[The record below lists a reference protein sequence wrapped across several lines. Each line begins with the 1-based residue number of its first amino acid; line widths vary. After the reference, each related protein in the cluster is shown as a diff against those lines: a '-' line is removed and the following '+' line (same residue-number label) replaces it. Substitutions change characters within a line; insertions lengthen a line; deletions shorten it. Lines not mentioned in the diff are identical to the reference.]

1 MPTMAK
7 KDRNRRGA
15 ALTGGV
21 VALALAVGGMAPP
34 AAATEPLAIGAPVL
48 DLRFEGAVTDSS
60 PVANQAELRGHQ
72 GAAPNVS
79 YVPGVTAGSQ
89 AIAFGGNTYLSL
101 GPHTQLLPSKL
112 TLSFWLKPDTAMSG
126 EQIITWNKAAYNSDG
141 FYVSSVSSSNPL
153 LLSVGT
159 GSTQPLEIRAT
170 STDRNA
176 FFVPGQWT
184 HVAITYDSSTKSAV
198 FYRNGVKVPTSAAN
212 TSAPGV
218 IDSSANVTKS
228 IGYNGPNYNGG
239 YLRSSLDEYK
249 LYSAVADVTDIATL
263 YEMGGGVIDKAALAQ
278 QDADGIT
285 LPTTASVALALPAVG
300 SKGSTISWSSDTP
313 SVIAADGTVTPPSN
327 GDDAVVTLTASV
339 RYAGGPAVSRTFTVT
354 VAATKEPLEDS
365 GLDVLLSDEYL
376 QNAAAKEHEYL
387 LSLSS
392 DKFLYWFYK
401 TAGLTP
407 PTSSGYGGWENG
419 SVTWNFRGHA
429 FGHYMSALA
438 MSYAS
443 TTDPTVKA
451 GLLEQIVHAV
461 NGLEAVQATYAGT
474 SREGYIGPF
483 RDTALD
489 AVEGRGAS
497 DDQVIV
503 PYYNLHK
510 VLAGL
515 LDIDKYVP
523 GALGDRALTIAEG
536 FGEYM
541 YGRIS
546 TLSNKATLLGTEYG
560 GMNDALYELFARSG
574 GNPHFKAAAE
584 GFDEVALFQQLAN
597 GQDVL
602 SGKHANTTI
611 PKFIGALKRYTVFT
625 QNPDYY
631 DMLTAQEKQ
640 NLPMY
645 RLAAENFFQ
654 IVVDHH
660 SYATGANSQSEHFH
674 GPDALYLDAAQRG
687 ETTGNPQTAETCNE
701 YNMLKLARELFK
713 VSQDVKYANYY
724 ENTFINTI
732 VSSQNPDTGM
742 TTYFQAMAPGYF
754 KVYGAPF
761 TEFWCCIG
769 TGMENF
775 SKLSDSLYFA
785 SGSSVWVNMFFS
797 SQFDHTATGMRVR
810 QAASIPNSDTATFT
824 ISAIGSEPIDP
835 HATLRLRVPDWIAGD
850 PTVEVNGAQITP
862 TIRAGYIVIAGVEDG
877 DEISYRMPM
886 TVRISATQDNKDFV
900 AFRYGPVLLSA
911 GLGTKDLSKTGS
923 VGVGV
928 RIASF
933 DTEAQQRI
941 TVASATTDEWKQAVA
956 QNVVRIADSAEGDV
970 RFALKNTLNSEDLVF
985 TPHYKRHDERYGL
998 YMTLEVA
1005 DSPAAQAEILQAKQ
1019 QLRDQEL
1026 IIDSLTTF
1034 DNNNSEASKNVKSSG
1049 STVGSFSDR
1058 TYRHANAGGWFS
1070 YDLQVDPAVA
1080 QNFLT
1085 STYYSGDNGRS
1096 FDIYLNDAKFK
1107 TQTITNAA
1115 GSGVFYAVTDEI
1127 PRSYIEGA
1135 GVRYKVDA
1143 NGAPVLDEDGERIP
1157 VVTVRWQ
1164 STGGFAGGLFGV
1176 RTTRPSAFD
1185 TTSTLRGLAFD
1196 KGDLEPAFAPGT
1208 TQYVLW
1214 VPEGT
1219 DAVTFEADPWLPS
1232 GLVKTGGILIDDT
1245 QPRAVVLTPGQETTF
1260 SIDAFAQ
1267 DHTTSTRYSVVVREG
1282 SPTPELEVVLTAATR
1297 CVAGKVVLTATLT
1310 NASGVPVDAT
1320 VTTPY
1325 GSKSL
1330 TGVAP
1335 GKSVSQAFTTRL
1347 TDVGLTGVTA
1357 QATGTIDGKAVEAVL
1372 SAAAPALA
1380 CGSAR

>member
-1 MPTMAK
+1 MARR
-7 KDRNRRGA
+7 DRNRRRAPWGA
-15 ALTGGV
+15 G
-21 VALALAVGGMAPP
+21 ALALAVALGGMSAP
-34 AAATEPLAIGAPVL
+34 AAAAEPLTVGAPVL
-48 DLRFEGAVTDSS
+48 DLKFEGGVTDSS
-60 PVANQAELRGHQ
+60 SAANATELRGHQ
-72 GAAPNVS
+72 GGAPNVS
-79 YVPGVTAGSQ
+79 YVPGVTSGSQ
-89 AIAFGGNTYLSL
+89 AIKFGGNTYLSL
-101 GPHTQLLPSKL
+101 GSSSSTQLLPSKL
-112 TLSFWLKPDTAMSG
+112 TLSFWIKPDAAMTG
-126 EQIITWNKAAYNSDG
+126 EEIITWNKAAYNSDG
-141 FYVSSVSSSNPL
+141 FYVSSVSNSNPL

-159 GSTQPLEIRAT
+159 GSPQPLEIRAT
-170 STDRNA
+170 ATDRNA
-176 FFVPGQWT
+176 FFAPGQWT

-198 FYRNGVKVPTSAAN
+198 FYRNGVKVPTSAGN
-212 TSAPGV
+212 TSSPG
-218 IDSSANVTKS
+218 IINSAANVTKS

-239 YLRSSLDEYK
+239 YTKSSFDEYK
-249 LYSAVADVTDIATL
+249 LYSGIANATDVATL
-263 YEMGGGVIDKAALAQ
+263 YEAGGGVIDKAALAQ
-278 QDADGIT
+278 QDANGIN
-285 LPTTASVALALPAVG
+285 LPTTASVALVLPTVG
-300 SKGSTISWSSDTP
+300 SNGSAITWASDKP
-313 SVIAADGTVTPPSN
+313 SVIATDGTVTPPAD
-327 GDDAVVTLTASV
+327 GEDAVVKLTASV
-339 RYAGGPAVSRTFTVT
+339 RYADGPAVTREFTVA
-354 VAATKEPLEDS
+354 VAAPKVPLQDS

-392 DKFLYWFYK
+392 DKFLFWFYK
-401 TAGLTP
+401 TANLTP
-407 PTSSGYGGWENG
+407 PTTSGYGGWENG

-443 TTDPTVKA
+443 TKDPTVKA
-451 GLLEQIVHAV
+451 GLLAQIVDAV
-461 NGLEAVQATYAGT
+461 DGLETVQASYAGT
-474 SREGYIGPF
+474 ARQGYIGPF

-489 AVEGRGAS
+489 AVEGRGTS
-497 DDQVIV
+497 DDPVIV

-523 GALGDRALTIAEG
+523 GGLGDRALTIAEG
-536 FGEYM
+536 FGEYL

-546 TLSNKATLLGTEYG
+546 TLPNKATLLGTEYG

-574 GNPHFKAAAE
+574 GNAHFKVAAE
-584 GFDEVALFQQLAN
+584 GFDEVSLFQQLAN

-602 SGKHANTTI
+602 NGKHANTTI

-625 QNPDYY
+625 QNPAFY

-674 GPDALYLDAAQRG
+674 GPDALFLDATQRG
-687 ETTGNPQTAETCNE
+687 ATTGNPQTAETCNE
-701 YNMLKLARELFK
+701 YNMLKLSRELFK
-713 VSQDVKYANYY
+713 ISQDVKYANYY

-775 SKLSDSLYFA
+775 SKLSDSIYFS
-785 SGSSVWVNMFFS
+785 SGSAVWVNMFFS
-797 SQFDHTATGMRVR
+797 SQFDHAATGMRVK
-810 QAASIPNSDTATFT
+810 QTASIPNDDTVRFD
-824 ISAIGSEPIDP
+824 ISAIGGEPIDP
-835 HATLRLRVPDWIAGD
+835 AATLKLRVPDWIAGD
-850 PTVEVNGAQITP
+850 PAVRVNGSAITP
-862 TIRAGYIVIAGVEDG
+862 TIRGGYIVLTGLEEG
-877 DEISYRMPM
+877 DEISYTMPM

-900 AFRYGPVLLSA
+900 AFKYGPVLLST
-911 GLGTKDLSKTGS
+911 GLGTANLSKMGT

-933 DTEAQQRI
+933 DADAQQRI
-941 TVASATTDEWKQAVA
+941 TVASATTGEWKQAVT

-970 RFALKNTLNSEDLVF
+970 QFALKNTLNGKDLVY

-1005 DSPAAQAEILQAKQ
+1005 DSPAAQAEILQGKQ

-1026 IIDSLTTF
+1026 IIDTLTTF
-1034 DNNNSEASKNVKSSG
+1034 DNNNSEASKNVKFSN
-1049 STVGSFSDR
+1049 STVGAFSDR

-1080 QNFLT
+1080 QNFLKA
-1085 STYYSGDNGRS
+1085 TYYSGDNGRS
-1096 FDIYLNDAKFK
+1096 FDIYLNDVKFK

-1127 PRSYIEGA
+1127 PRSYLEGA

-1143 NGAPVLDEDGERIP
+1143 NGAPVLDENGARIP

-1164 STGGFAGGLFGV
+1164 STGGYAGGLFGV
-1176 RTTRPSAFD
+1176 QTTRPAAFD
-1185 TTSTLRGLAFD
+1185 STSKLRGLTFSE
-1196 KGDLEPAFAPGT
+1196 GDLEPAFASDT

-1219 DAVTFEADPWLPS
+1219 DAVSFDAGPWVPS
-1232 GLVKTGGILIDDT
+1232 GLVKTEGILIDDT
-1245 QPRAVVLTPGQETTF
+1245 QPRAVALTPGQDKTIT
-1260 SIDAFAQ
+1260 IDAYAQ
-1267 DHTTSTRYSVVVREG
+1267 DHTSTTQYSVVVREG
-1282 SPTPELEVVLTAATR
+1282 SPAPALEATLTAATR
-1297 CVAGKVVLTATLT
+1297 CVAGKAVVTASLT
-1310 NASGVPVDAT
+1310 NASGVPVAA
-1320 VTTPY
+1320 VVASPY
-1325 GSKSL
+1325 GSKSF

-1335 GKSVSQAFTTRL
+1335 GKSVAQAFTTRMA
-1347 TDVGLTGVTA
+1347 DVAATTVTA
-1357 QATGTIDGKAVEAVL
+1357 QVSGTIDGKSVTSEL
-1372 SAAAPALA
+1372 SAVAAAVS
-1380 CGSAR
+1380 CGTAR

>member
-1 MPTMAK
+1 MPTVAK
-7 KDRNRRGA
+7 KGPSRRLSP
-15 ALTGGV
+15 LTGGV

-34 AAATEPLAIGAPVL
+34 ASAAEALSVGAPVL
-48 DLRFEGAVTDSS
+48 DLRFEGGVADSS
-60 PVANQAELRGHQ
+60 PLANQTELRGHQ
-72 GAAPNVS
+72 GAAPTVS
-79 YVPGVTAGSQ
+79 YAPGVTAGSQ

-101 GPHTQLLPSKL
+101 GASPQLLPSRL
-112 TLSFWLKPDTAMSG
+112 TLSFWLKPAAAMSG
-126 EQIITWNKAAYNSDG
+126 EEIITWNKAAYNSDG
-141 FYVSSVSSSNPL
+141 FYVSSVSGSNPL

-170 STDRNA
+170 ATDRNA

-184 HVAITYDSSTKSAV
+184 HIAITYDSATKSAV

-218 IDSSANVTKS
+218 IDSAANVTKS
-228 IGYNGPNYNGG
+228 IGYNGPRYNGG
-239 YLRSSLDEYK
+239 YLRSTLDEYK
-249 LYSAVADVTDIATL
+249 LYSGVASATDVATL
-263 YEMGGGVIDKAALAQ
+263 YEAGGGVIDKSALAQ
-278 QDADGIT
+278 HDADGIA
-285 LPTTASVALALPAVG
+285 LPGTASVALALPVVG
-300 SKGSTISWSSDTP
+300 SNGSTISWSSDKP
-313 SVIAADGTVTPPSN
+313 SVIAADGTVTPPSD
-327 GDDAVVTLTASV
+327 GDDAVVRLTASV
-339 RYAGGPAVSRTFTVT
+339 RYAGGPAVTREFTVT
-354 VAATKEPLEDS
+354 VAARKVPLEDS
-365 GLDVLLSDEYL
+365 GLDVLLSDDYL

-419 SVTWNFRGHA
+419 AVTWNFRGHA

-443 TTDPTVKA
+443 TKDEAVKA

-474 SREGYIGPF
+474 SRQGYIGPF

-489 AVEGRGAS
+489 AVEGRGTS

-546 TLSNKATLLGTEYG
+546 TLSNTATLLGTEYG

-584 GFDEVALFQQLAN
+584 GFDEVSLFRQLAG

-625 QNPDYY
+625 QNPTYY

-640 NLPMY
+640 DLPMY

-674 GPDALYLDAAQRG
+674 GPDALYLDATQRG

-701 YNMLKLARELFK
+701 YNMLKLSRELFK

-785 SGSSVWVNMFFS
+785 GGSSVWVNMFFS
-797 SQFDHTATGMRVR
+797 SQFDHAATGMRVR
-810 QAASIPNSDTATFT
+810 QTASLPNSDTVTFG
-824 ISAIGSEPIDP
+824 ISAIGSDPIDP
-835 HATLRLRVPDWIAGD
+835 DATLRLRVPDWIAGD
-850 PTVEVNGAQITP
+850 PTVKVNGSPITP
-862 TIRAGYIVIAGVEDG
+862 DVRGGYIVLAGVKDG

-886 TVRISATQDNKDFV
+886 KVQIIATQDNKDFV
-900 AFRYGPVLLSA
+900 AFKYGPVLLSA

-933 DTEAQQRI
+933 DAEAQQRI
-941 TVASATTDEWKQAVA
+941 TVASASTDEWKQRVA
-956 QNVVRIADSAEGDV
+956 DNVVRIADSAEGDV
-970 RFALKNTLNSEDLVF
+970 QFALKNTLNSEELVF
-985 TPHYKRHDERYGL
+985 SPHYKRHDERYGL

-1005 DSPAAQAEILQAKQ
+1005 DSPAAQAEILQGKQ

-1026 IIDSLTTF
+1026 VIDSLTTF

-1058 TYRHANAGGWFS
+1058 TYRHATAGGWFS

-1085 STYYSGDNGRS
+1085 STYYSGDSGRS
-1096 FDIYLNDAKFK
+1096 FDLYLNDVKFK

-1127 PRSYIEGA
+1127 PRSYLEGA

-1143 NGAPVLDEDGERIP
+1143 NGAPVLGENGERIP

-1164 STGGFAGGLFGV
+1164 STGGYAGGLFGV
-1176 RTTRPSAFD
+1176 QTNRPAAFD
-1185 TTSTLRGLAFD
+1185 TTAKLRDLTFD
-1196 KGDLEPAFAPGT
+1196 EGVLEPAFDPDTA
-1208 TQYVLW
+1208 QYVLW

-1219 DAVTFEADPWLPS
+1219 GAVAFDADPWLPS

-1245 QPRAVVLTPGQETTF
+1245 QPRAVALAPGQETTIG
-1260 SIDAFAQ
+1260 IDGFAQ
-1267 DHTTSTRYSVVVREG
+1267 DHTTSARYSVVVREG
-1282 SPTPELEVVLTAATR
+1282 TPAPELDVLLTASTR
-1297 CVAGKVVLTATLT
+1297 CVAGKVVLTTTIA
-1310 NASGVPVDAT
+1310 NADGVPVDAA

-1335 GKSVSQAFTTRL
+1335 GRSVSQAFTTRL
-1347 TDVGLTGVTA
+1347 ADVGATGVTA
-1357 QATGTIDGKAVEAVL
+1357 QVAAMVDGRAVEAQL
-1372 SAAAPALA
+1372 TATAPALA
-1380 CGSAR
+1380 CGPAR

>member
-7 KDRNRRGA
+7 NRRRRILP
-15 ALTGGV
+15 LTGGV

-34 AAATEPLAIGAPVL
+34 AAAAEPLSVGAPVL
-48 DLRFEGAVTDSS
+48 DLKFEGGVTDSS
-60 PVANQAELRGHQ
+60 SLAHQTQLRGHQ
-72 GAAPNVS
+72 GATPVVS
-79 YVPGVTAGSQ
+79 YVPGVTTDSQ
-89 AIAFGGNTYLSL
+89 AIKFGGNTYLSL
-101 GPHTQLLPSKL
+101 GSSTQLLPSKL
-112 TLSFWLKPDTAMSG
+112 TLSFWLKPDAAMSG
-126 EQIITWNKAAYNSDG
+126 EEIITWNKAAYNSDG
-141 FYVSSVSSSNPL
+141 FYVSSVSNSNPL

-159 GSTQPLEIRAT
+159 GSSQPLEIRAT
-170 STDRNA
+170 ATDRNA

-184 HVAITYDSSTKSAV
+184 HVAITYDSATKSAV

-212 TSAPGV
+212 TAAPGL
-218 IDSSANVTKS
+218 INSSANVTKS
-228 IGYNGPNYNGG
+228 IGYNGPSYNGG

-249 LYSAVADVTDIATL
+249 LYSGVADVTDVATL
-263 YEMGGGVIDKAALAQ
+263 YEAGGGVLDKTALAQ
-278 QDADGIT
+278 QDANGIN
-285 LPTTASVALALPAVG
+285 LPATASVALALPTVG
-300 SKGSTISWSSDTP
+300 SNGSAITWASDKP
-313 SVIAADGTVTPPSN
+313 SVIATDGTVTPPSN
-327 GDDAVVTLTASV
+327 GEDATVKLTASV
-339 RYAGGPAVSRTFTVT
+339 RYAGGSPVTREFTVT
-354 VAATKEPLEDS
+354 VAAPKVPLEDS

-392 DKFLYWFYK
+392 DKFLYWFYR
-401 TAGLTP
+401 TANLTP

-429 FGHYMSALA
+429 FGHYMSALS

-443 TTDPTVKA
+443 TKDPTVKA
-451 GLLEQIVHAV
+451 GLLAQIVDAV
-461 NGLEAVQATYAGT
+461 DGLEEVQASYAGT
-474 SREGYIGPF
+474 SRQGYIGPF
-483 RDTALD
+483 RDTALN
-489 AVEGRGAS
+489 AVEGRGTS

-546 TLSNKATLLGTEYG
+546 TLPNKATLLGTEYG

-574 GNPHFKAAAE
+574 GNPHFKVAAE
-584 GFDEVALFQQLAN
+584 GFDEVSLFQQLAN

-625 QNPDYY
+625 QNPTFY

-660 SYATGANSQSEHFH
+660 TYATGANSQSEHFH

-701 YNMLKLARELFK
+701 YNMLKLSRELFK
-713 VSQDVKYANYY
+713 ISQDVKYANYY

-785 SGSSVWVNMFFS
+785 SGSGVWVNMFFS
-797 SQFDHTATGMRVR
+797 SQFDHAATGMRVK
-810 QAASIPNSDTATFT
+810 QTASIPNDDTVRFK
-824 ISAIGSEPIDP
+824 ISKIGSEPIDP
-835 HATLRLRVPDWIAGD
+835 NATLRLRVPDWIAGD
-850 PTVEVNGAQITP
+850 PTVRVNGSPITP
-862 TIRAGYIVIAGVEDG
+862 TIRGGYIVLAGVKDG
-877 DEISYRMPM
+877 DEISYTMPM
-886 TVRISATQDNKDFV
+886 KVQISATQDNKDFV
-900 AFRYGPVLLSA
+900 AFKYGPVLLST
-911 GLGTKDLSKTGS
+911 GLGTNNLSKMGT

-933 DTEAQQRI
+933 DAEAQQRI
-941 TVASATTDEWKQAVA
+941 TVATASTDEWKQAVTA
-956 QNVVRIADSAEGDV
+956 NVVRIADSADGDV
-970 RFALKNTLNSEDLVF
+970 QFALKNTLNSEDLVF
-985 TPHYKRHDERYGL
+985 SPHYKRHDERYGL

-1005 DSPAAQAEILQAKQ
+1005 DSPAAQAEILQGKQ

-1034 DNNNSEASKNVKSSG
+1034 DNNNSEASKNVKSSN
-1049 STVGSFSDR
+1049 SSVGTFSDR
-1058 TYRHANAGGWFS
+1058 TYRHANSGGWFS

-1080 QNFLT
+1080 QNFLKA
-1085 STYYSGDNGRS
+1085 TYYSGDNGRS
-1096 FDIYLNDAKFK
+1096 FDIYLNDVKFK

-1115 GSGVFYAVTDEI
+1115 GSGVFYPVTDEI
-1127 PRSYIEGA
+1127 PRSYLEGP

-1143 NGAPVLDEDGERIP
+1143 NGAPVLDEDGKQIP

-1176 RTTRPSAFD
+1176 QTTRPPAFD
-1185 TTSTLRGLAFD
+1185 TTSKLRGLTFSE
-1196 KGDLEPAFAPGT
+1196 GELEPAFASDT

-1219 DAVTFEADPWLPS
+1219 DAVSFDADPWLPS

-1245 QPRAVVLTPGQETTF
+1245 QPRSVALTPGQEKTIT
-1260 SIDAFAQ
+1260 IDAFAQ
-1267 DHTTSTRYSVVVREG
+1267 DHTTATQYSVVVREG
-1282 SPTPELEVVLTAATR
+1282 SPTPQLDVVLSAAAR
-1297 CVAGKVVLTATLT
+1297 CVAGKAVVTATLT
-1310 NASGVPVDAT
+1310 NAAGVPVAAT

-1325 GSKSL
+1325 GSKSF
-1330 TGVAP
+1330 TGVAA

-1347 TDVGLTGVTA
+1347 ANIGATVVSVHATA
-1357 QATGTIDGKAVEAVL
+1357 TIDGKAV
-1372 SAAAPALA
+1372 AADATATAPALS
-1380 CGSAR
+1380 CGAAQ

>member
-1 MPTMAK
+1 MTVNSK
-7 KDRNRRGA
+7 RSRLA
-15 ALTGGV
+15 APITGGA
-21 VALALAVGGMAPP
+21 VALALALGVMAPP
-34 AAATEPLAIGAPVL
+34 AAAAEPLSVGAPVL
-48 DLRFEGAVTDSS
+48 DLGFEGGVADSS
-60 PVANQAELRGHQ
+60 ASAHPTALRGHQ
-72 GAAPNVS
+72 GGTPNAT
-79 YVPGVTAGSQ
+79 YVPGVTEGSQ

-101 GPHTQLLPSKL
+101 GTSAELLPSKM
-112 TLSFWLKPDTAMSG
+112 TLSFWLKPAAAMSG
-126 EQIITWNKAAYNSDG
+126 EEIITWNKAAYNSDG
-141 FYVSSVSSSNPL
+141 FYVSSVSASNPL

-159 GSTQPLEIRAT
+159 GSPQPLEIRAT
-170 STDRNA
+170 ATDRNA

-184 HVAITYDSSTKSAV
+184 HVAITYDSATKSAV
-198 FYRNGVKVPTSAAN
+198 FYRNGVKVPTSAGNAA
-212 TSAPGV
+212 APGQ
-218 IDSSANVTKS
+218 ITSNANVTKS
-228 IGYNGPNYNGG
+228 IGYNGPSYNGG
-239 YLRSSLDEYK
+239 YLRSSLDEYQ
-249 LYSAVADVTDIATL
+249 LYAGVADVTDVATL
-263 YEMGGGVIDKAALAQ
+263 FEAGGGVLDKTALAR

-285 LPTTASVALALPAVG
+285 LPTTASLALALPTVG
-300 SKGSTISWSSDTP
+300 SNGSTISWASDNP
-313 SVIAADGTVTPPSN
+313 AVIATDGTVTPPSE
-327 GDDAVVTLTASV
+327 GDEITVTLTASA
-339 RYAGGPAVSRTFTVT
+339 RYAGGPAATREFEVT
-354 VAATKEPLEDS
+354 VAPVREPLEDS
-365 GLDVLLSDEYL
+365 GIDVLLSDEYL

-392 DKFLYWFYK
+392 DKFLYWFYR

-429 FGHYMSALA
+429 FGHYMSALS

-443 TTDPTVKA
+443 TTDPEVKA
-451 GLLEQIVHAV
+451 GLLAQIVDAV
-461 NGLEAVQATYAGT
+461 EGLEAVQAAYDGT
-474 SREGYIGPF
+474 SRQGYIGPF

-523 GALGDRALTIAEG
+523 GGLGDRALGVAEG

-546 TLSNKATLLGTEYG
+546 TLQNKATLLGTEYG
-560 GMNDALYELFARSG
+560 GMNEALYELFARSG
-574 GNPHFKAAAE
+574 GNPHFKVAAE
-584 GFDEVALFQQLAN
+584 GFDEVSLFRQLAN

-625 QNPDYY
+625 QSPTYY
-631 DMLTAQEKQ
+631 EMLTTQEKQ
-640 NLPMY
+640 DLPMY

-660 SYATGANSQSEHFH
+660 TYATGANSQSEHFH
-674 GPDALYLDAAQRG
+674 GPDTLHYDATQRG
-687 ETTGNPQTAETCNE
+687 ESTGNPQTAETCNE
-701 YNMLKLARELFK
+701 YNMLKLSRELFK
-713 VSQDVKYANYY
+713 ITQDVKYANYY

-785 SGSSVWVNMFFS
+785 SGSEVWVNMFFS
-797 SQFDHTATGMRVR
+797 SQYDHEATGMRVT
-810 QAASIPNSDTATFT
+810 QTASMPNDDTVTFA
-824 ISAIGSEPIDP
+824 ISALGSDPIAAD
-835 HATLRLRVPDWIAGD
+835 AKLRLRVPDWIAGD
-850 PTVEVNGAQITP
+850 PTVTVNGSAITP
-862 TIRAGYIVIAGVEDG
+862 TVRGGYIVLTGLTDG
-877 DEISYRMPM
+877 DEISYTMPM
-886 TVRISATQDNKDFV
+886 EVRLSATQDNADFV
-900 AFRYGPVLLSA
+900 AFTYGPVLLST
-911 GLGTKDLSKTGS
+911 GLGTKDLGKTGT

-941 TVASATTDEWKQAVA
+941 TVATASTDDWKQSVTD
-956 QNVVRIADSAEGDV
+956 NVVRIADSAEGEV
-970 RFALKNTLNSEDLVF
+970 QFALENTLGSDDLVF
-985 TPHYKRHDERYGL
+985 SPHYTRHDERYGL

-1005 DSPAAQAEILQAKQ
+1005 DSPAAQAEILSEKQ

-1026 IIDSLTTF
+1026 IIDTLTTF
-1034 DNNNSEASKNVKSSG
+1034 DNNNSEASKNVKSTNS
-1049 STVGSFSDR
+1049 SVGSFSDR

-1070 YDLQVDPAVA
+1070 YDLQVDPSVA
-1080 QNFLT
+1080 QNFLKA
-1085 STYYSGDNGRS
+1085 TYYSGDSGRS
-1096 FDIYLNDAKFK
+1096 FDIYLNDVKFK

-1115 GSGVFYAVTDEI
+1115 GSGVFYPVTDEI
-1127 PRSYIEGA
+1127 PRTYLEGP

-1143 NGAPVLDEDGERIP
+1143 NGAPVLDENGDRIP

-1164 STGGFAGGLFGV
+1164 STGGYAGGLFGV
-1176 RTTRPSAFD
+1176 QTTRPPAFD
-1185 TTSTLRGLAFD
+1185 TTSTLR
-1196 KGDLEPAFAPGT
+1196 DLSFTAGELDPAFASAT

-1219 DAVTFEADPWLPS
+1219 DAVTFDADPWLPS
-1232 GLVKTGGILIDDT
+1232 GLVRTGGVLIDDT
-1245 QPRAVVLTPGQETTF
+1245 QPRTVQLTGEAEQAIV
-1260 SIDAFAQ
+1260 IDAYAQ
-1267 DHTTSTRYSVVVREG
+1267 DHTSTTQYTVTVRVG
-1282 SPTPELEVVLTAATR
+1282 TPAPELEVELTAATR
-1297 CVAGKVVLTATLT
+1297 CVAGKVVVATTLT
-1310 NASGVPVDAT
+1310 NAADVPVSAT
-1320 VTTPY
+1320 ITTPY
-1325 GSKSL
+1325 GERAYAA
-1330 TGVAP
+1330 VAP
-1335 GKSVSQAFTTRL
+1335 GKSVSQAFTTRMVSIGE
-1347 TDVGLTGVTA
+1347 TSLTGQASATVDGVPVTA
-1357 QATGTIDGKAVEAVL
+1357 EL
-1372 SAAAPALA
+1372 SASTPARNCGAAQ
-1380 CGSAR
+1380 